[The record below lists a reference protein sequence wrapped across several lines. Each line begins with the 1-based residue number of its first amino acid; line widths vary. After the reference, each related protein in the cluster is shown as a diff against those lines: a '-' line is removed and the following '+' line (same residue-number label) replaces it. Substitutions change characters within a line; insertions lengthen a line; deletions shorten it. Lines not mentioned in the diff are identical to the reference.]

1 MPNTNLPNV
10 KHNCRAWTLAL
21 VLLGLMAAGCSPKP
35 AVGPKA
41 GSIPAA
47 PTELIVLVV
56 GDSIMADG
64 VTRHWQAEGRG
75 ETKVTEITAAEWAK
89 QDFVIEPQIDVA
101 IFPASFQAD
110 VVTRERVL
118 EIPSETWLGEEINK
132 NELLNHFRTRVTRY
146 GNKIFTL
153 PLGAPQFMLVYR
165 ADVLAAIETP
175 IPQTWEELDSIIE
188 KLNGQPDL
196 KDATGNSLP
205 TRFAQPTGDNWA
217 AHMLLARVASAVSGY
232 GRLSTVFHVESM
244 RPLIDSPPFVQSLEK
259 MAAAERRVDGS
270 AAGTSFADPADVYR
284 ALAEGRAAIG
294 ITWPSAQFV
303 KESTPASRNLRVA
316 RLPGSAKWFEQSQ
329 QVWTERLPGEQV
341 QVDYLGFGGSVA
353 AVSRNSLHASES
365 LQFVAWLC
373 NKRTNLQISTQLL
386 ETGPLRVS
394 QLADPIRWCGESISA
409 EGAEEFSQVTAA
421 THESRTVF
429 TFPRI
434 VGQHEYIAELST
446 ACRAF
451 ISGQFTSE
459 TVESTLKS
467 VAEKWQA
474 LTETHGG
481 PSTQSRLLR
490 TAEGF

>member
-1 MPNTNLPNV
+1 M
-10 KHNCRAWTLAL
+10 ALAL
-21 VLLGLMAAGCSPKP
+21 FGLMAAGCSPKP
-35 AVGPKA
+35 AVEPKA
-41 GSIPAA
+41 GSTSAA
-47 PTELIVLVV
+47 TTELNVLVV

-64 VTRHWQAEGRG
+64 VARRWQAEGRG
-75 ETKVTEITAAEWAK
+75 EAKVTEITTDQWVT
-89 QDFVIEPQIDVA
+89 QDFVIEPQIDVV
-101 IFPASFQAD
+101 IFPAGFQAD

-132 NELLNHFRTRVTRY
+132 NELLNHFRTTVTRY
-146 GNKIFTL
+146 GNKIFAL

-165 ADVLAAIETP
+165 ADVLAAIDTP
-175 IPQTWEELDSIIE
+175 VPKTWDELDALIE
-188 KLNGQPDL
+188 KLNGHTDL
-196 KDATGNSLP
+196 KDSTRNALP

-217 AHMLLARVASAVSGY
+217 AHMLLIRVASVVSGY

-244 RPLIDSPPFVQSLEK
+244 KPLIDTPPFVQALEK
-259 MAAAERRVDGS
+259 MAAAERRAAGS
-270 AAGTSFADPADVYR
+270 AEGTSFADPADVYR
-284 ALAEGRAAIG
+284 ALADGRAALG

-303 KESTPASRNLRVA
+303 NESTPANRNLRVA

-329 QVWTERLPGEQV
+329 QVWMERKPDEQV

-373 NKRTNLQISTQLL
+373 NKRTNLQISTQLM

-409 EGAEEFSQVTAA
+409 EGAEEFSQVTTA

-434 VGQHEYIAELST
+434 AGQHEYIAELSA
-446 ACRAF
+446 ACRTF
-451 ISGQFTSE
+451 ITAETSSTE
-459 TVESTLKS
+459 TAESTLKS

-474 LTETHGG
+474 LTQTHGG
-481 PSTQSRLLR
+481 PSTQSRRLR
-490 TAEGF
+490 AAEGF